1 MSDKNDER
9 IAALEEYEREQNA
22 PRPNYG
28 LDEGM
33 CELARLIGLPDT
45 PKGIREHFQREE
57 LRRKLR
63 LAGLAA
69 GTVVLAL
76 GAWLLF
82 RLMT

>member
-9 IAALEEYEREQNA
+9 IDALEEYEREQNA

-45 PKGIREHFQREE
+45 PEGIREHYRREE
-57 LRRKLR
+57 RRRKLR
-63 LAGLAA
+63 IAGLVVGAIALCVA
-69 GTVVLAL
+69 G
-76 GAWLLF
+76 WLLT
-82 RLMT
+82 RLL